1 MEKKKNYTTV
11 YWIVLVV
18 LYLISLYWLGYEHL
32 VNPNIEFVILITNLA
47 LISIPLI
54 LLFGSIGL
62 ILMALQQK
70 EKDGKIGKQLSRFLY
85 YTPRIAGLLMIIFV
99 SLFAL
104 DVFSMGGNF
113 WQQLGAFLIH
123 AAPAILLAIIMI
135 FAWRKPVIGF
145 VLFGIVAIF
154 FLRFVLFGQEFGAG
168 NFMMF
173 VAPLALISALFWINW
188 KWKDEISLGKESSTI

>member
-1 MEKKKNYTTV
+1 
-11 YWIVLVV
+11 
-18 LYLISLYWLGYEHL
+18 
-32 VNPNIEFVILITNLA
+32 
-47 LISIPLI
+47 
-54 LLFGSIGL
+54 
-62 ILMALQQK
+62 
-70 EKDGKIGKQLSRFLY
+70 
-85 YTPRIAGLLMIIFV
+85 
-99 SLFAL
+99 
-104 DVFSMGGNF
+104 MGGNF
-113 WQQLGAFLIH
+113 WKQLGAFLIH